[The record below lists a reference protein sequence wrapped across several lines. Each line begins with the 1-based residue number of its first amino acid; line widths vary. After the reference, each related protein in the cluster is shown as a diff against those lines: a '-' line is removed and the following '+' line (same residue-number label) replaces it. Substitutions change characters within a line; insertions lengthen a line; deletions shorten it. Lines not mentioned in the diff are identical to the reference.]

1 MRGSPDCGA
10 RKTAPSGAGSPST
23 VGSRAPMSTND
34 HAGENAPGTI
44 DALRVNQRGDRAGHD
59 IAQTH
64 LSEFGAVNAGVFA
77 FADIETRVGGERA

>member
-1 MRGSPDCGA
+1 MRGSSDCGA
-10 RKTAPSGAGSPST
+10 RQNAPSGGVAPST
-23 VGSRAPMSTND
+23 VGLANPMSEYD
-34 HAGENAPGTI
+34 DAGENTPGTI

-77 FADIETRVGGERA
+77 FADIETRVGGDA

>member
-1 MRGSPDCGA
+1 MRGSLDCGA
-10 RKTAPSGAGSPST
+10 RQNAPSGGVAPST
-23 VGSRAPMSTND
+23 VSARAPMSEYD
-34 HAGENAPGTI
+34 DAGNESPGTI

-77 FADIETRVGGERA
+77 FADIETRVGGDA